1 MTTRLCTAPS
11 HDRPPVALGEL
22 AVCEHHFGD
31 ITDALTGPPAATDL
45 TMDAVWGVRT
55 WWGVAAYDNRDD
67 AERALVTNR
76 VRYDEERR
84 RKHGVR
90 RWRQAPV
97 LLVGDGEDWFAP
109 AHYRPARIARDH
121 AALGLRLTGQTT
133 GEHIATRH
141 SAEAPLPL
149 DVAVAELRVD
159 IHRKLALWTAL
170 HVEKFDLNTTPGPGA
185 TVNALAAFLAVHREQ
200 AAARDWGGAYAD
212 ELHDLRRRA
221 RHLID
226 LPQPRRVAIAQ
237 CVETVGG
244 IRCAGTLRLTPREER
259 DVRPVSVA
267 CDTCPAVYTGER
279 WHRLSARLI
288 AQAGR
293 MAA

>member
-11 HDRPPVALGEL
+11 HDRPPAALGEL
-22 AVCEHHFGD
+22 HVCEDHFGD
-31 ITDALTGPPAATDL
+31 IVDALTGPSAATDS
-45 TMDAVWGVRT
+45 TMDVVRGIRNGVR
-55 WWGVAAYDNRDD
+55 V
-67 AERALVTNR
+67 VC
-76 VRYDEERR
+76 
-84 RKHGVR
+84 
-90 RWRQAPV
+90 
-97 LLVGDGEDWFAP
+97 GDGATWHRARD
-109 AHYRPARIARDH
+109 YRPARIARDH

-133 GEHIATRH
+133 GEHIASTPR
-141 SAEAPLPL
+141 AEAPLPF

-159 IHRKLALWTAL
+159 IHRKLASWTAL
-170 HVEKFDLNTTPGPGA
+170 HVETFDLNTTPGPGA
-185 TVNALAAFLAVHREQ
+185 TVDALATFLAVHREQ

-259 DVRPVSVA
+259 DPRPVSVA